1 MITKITINKN
11 TLEATAD
18 EPCVINHI
26 REDENMIEIEIS
38 IPEPEVNYPYINTTP

>member
-18 EPCVINHI
+18 ESCVINCI
-26 REDENMIEIEIS
+26 KEEGNVIELEIS

>member
-18 EPCVINHI
+18 EPCVINYI
-26 REDENMIEIEIS
+26 RKDVEKL
-38 IPEPEVNYPYINTTP
+38 EVEF

>member
-18 EPCVINHI
+18 EPCVINYI
-26 REDENMIEIEIS
+26 REDENMIELEIS
-38 IPEPEVNYPYINTTP
+38 TPDPEVNYPYTTHTL

>member
-18 EPCVINHI
+18 EPCVINYI
-26 REDENMIEIEIS
+26 REDENMIELEIS
-38 IPEPEVNYPYINTTP
+38 TQDPEVIYPYLSTIP

>member
-18 EPCVINHI
+18 EPCVINYI
-26 REDENMIEIEIS
+26 REDGNMIELEIS
-38 IPEPEVNYPYINTTP
+38 TPDPEVIYPYTNLTT